1 MKTLLKNGIT
11 FSRENY
17 QVEPVHILVDGAEI
31 KQVSNEEIEPTP
43 EMAVYDLRGNL
54 VVPGFLDSHTHLSQ
68 SFGRGIYDNL
78 HLTQWLM
85 AMSYHFDLTEEEAYL
100 ATQLGCIEAIRSGT
114 TTVAEMTT
122 AGPYHDACIQAIA
135 DIGLRADVC
144 MAIGD
149 FQEGDNPPP
158 DLTTNQALDAMRDLY
173 KRWHG
178 EYDGRIT
185 VRVSPVG
192 LPACTE
198 ELMRGSRALANELGV
213 GIHTHCCEGE
223 IETANAYERFQM
235 SEVEALEKFGLL
247 GADTQ
252 LVHCIWLT
260 EHDKDLIAEY
270 DCSVVTCPSTN
281 TKITDGMPPMPDLFQ
296 RGVNI
301 AIGCDGE
308 SSSGTYDMLQ
318 EARLVSLL
326 GKVRTMDAAM
336 FKAEE
341 VYQMMTKNG
350 IKSIGFNTKVGEI
363 KSGFKADLTII
374 EYPSPH
380 LIDERRLLSNLI
392 FSAAGGDVLSV
403 MIDGKFLMWKRELT
417 QIDEK
422 KVLTYILEV
431 MRGATHLMP

>member
-1 MKTLLKNGIT
+1 
-11 FSRENY
+11 
-17 QVEPVHILVDGAEI
+17 
-31 KQVSNEEIEPTP
+31 
-43 EMAVYDLRGNL
+43 
-54 VVPGFLDSHTHLSQ
+54 
-68 SFGRGIYDNL
+68 
-78 HLTQWLM
+78 
-85 AMSYHFDLTEEEAYL
+85 
-100 ATQLGCIEAIRSGT
+100 
-114 TTVAEMTT
+114 
-122 AGPYHDACIQAIA
+122 
-135 DIGLRADVC
+135 
-144 MAIGD
+144 
-149 FQEGDNPPP
+149 
-158 DLTTNQALDAMRDLY
+158 
-173 KRWHG
+173 
-178 EYDGRIT
+178 
-185 VRVSPVG
+185 
-192 LPACTE
+192 
-198 ELMRGSRALANELGV
+198 
-213 GIHTHCCEGE
+213 
-223 IETANAYERFQM
+223 M

-350 IKSIGFNTKVGEI
+350 IKSIGFNTRVGEI

-403 MIDGKFLMWKRELT
+403 MVDGKFLMWKRELT

-422 KVLTYILEV
+422 KALTYILEV